1 MQTYHAVD
9 DAGSLQSHRVLI
21 TTRTARALARANYLG
36 QA

>member
-1 MQTYHAVD
+1 MQAYRAPD
-9 DAGSLQSHRVLI
+9 DVGALQSHRVLI